1 MVRSV
6 WVPPA
11 WVKHASAALVGAPG
25 GARGEKESTGRV
37 VAFAGAMAAR
47 YGPAPVF
54 VLDVGETEAG
64 LRVVETICFNRAGW
78 YACDAAA
85 IVRRVT
91 AFVRAM

>member
-1 MVRSV
+1 MVRRL

-11 WVKHASAALVGAPG
+11 WVKHAPAAPVGAPG

-47 YGPAPVF
+47 YAPAPVF

-64 LRVVETICFNRAGW
+64 LRVVETNCFNSAGW